1 MADFTELPV
10 YDGVGDYHFNRYRV
24 AFKCPPAETK
34 QSLARDFVANFPAY
48 LTSQYATVVKGDR
61 DFESRPTLHFHG
73 FKMVPIPNPAGMAN
87 SPPPTIDVASPHTD
101 WVVKIDENDNLG
113 FTAQTLK
120 REFRVLSEDG
130 PTGFGVAA
138 IVSPLIGLI
147 AAGDPME
154 VNRKHFL
161 AGRRSW
167 RLDDGKSFEVDGDV
181 LVLETA
187 AVERF
192 SHKAYMRADAV
203 LGLESAVPDIWI
215 AMLNNFVAKRTLVR
229 VPQRLRPGWKT
240 KNGIDYYIRSFDDE
254 AALSG
259 DIEFAQQKRL
269 GLFKTIL
276 PSRK

>member
-10 YDGVGDYHFNRYRV
+10 YNGVGNYHFNRYRV
-24 AFKCPPAETK
+24 VFKCPPAETK

-48 LTSQYATVVKGDR
+48 LTSQYATVAKGDR

-73 FKMVPIPNPAGMAN
+73 FKEVVGLDIAR
-87 SPPPTIDVASPHTD
+87 PHTD

-138 IVSPLIGLI
+138 AIPLVFPAVGLLGGLIGGGYL
-147 AAGDPME
+147 ME
-154 VNRKHFL
+154 VNRMHFL

-181 LVLETA
+181 LVVETA

-192 SHKAYMRADAV
+192 SHEAYMRADAV

-215 AMLNNFVAKRTLVR
+215 AMLNNFVAKRILVR
-229 VPQRLRPGWKT
+229 VPQRLRPGWKN
-240 KNGIDYYIRSFDDE
+240 KNGIDYYVKTFDGE
-254 AALSG
+254 AALTG

-276 PSRK
+276 PKK